1 MVSTV
6 TPSTGDIIILN
17 LDPIIG
23 HEQGG
28 IRPNVVVSVP
38 TKQRSGSSDFDL
50 VITVPLTRS
59 RRNYWTVVPI
69 KRQTG
74 LDYDSYALCHNI
86 RTVSTERITNTTGT
100 IDPRVLTKIR
110 VVLKD
115 VLSIL

>member
-1 MVSTV
+1 MSTTA
-6 TPSTGDIIILN
+6 TPSTGDIIFLD

-28 IRPNVVVSVP
+28 LRPNVVVSVP
-38 TKQRSGSSDFDL
+38 THQRSTSSNFGL
-50 VITVPLTRS
+50 VITVPLTSR

-74 LDYDSYALCHNI
+74 LAQDSYALCHNI
-86 RTVSTERITNTTGT
+86 RTVSTERITNTTGI
-100 IDPRVLTKIR
+100 IDTRILTKIR

-115 VLSIL
+115 ILNIP